1 MWTLLLTL
9 ASAADL
15 APRADVESLSGLPA
29 PTAWEA
35 SDGSLGTPEGR
46 DLAEAVDGGRFWLGV
61 LGESGHETA
70 WLTRLDARG
79 APAWSRRYDTAGAL
93 SPWQVVGAVDGGA
106 WVIGATPDARGDDVA
121 VLRVDRS
128 GEPVSLRRLG
138 ADVGGKEQ
146 IRHATRTSDGGLL
159 LTGDLTRGD
168 DVRGLVIRLDGAGEV
183 VWSTILD
190 ADARARDALS
200 AGLEVNGGVIVVGRS
215 KGEGAYPS
223 EAGWVAQLDGSGA
236 VVRSEL
242 VIDLADDLRLS
253 DVAVGPDGLVLAGA
267 SAGSKPLVVWLDGDA
282 AAGVALDT
290 TGRPVGL
297 ASDGSGLLWA
307 ASGARW
313 TTVYDGAMGATTTLH
328 GGARRWRAVGL
339 AAAGLG
345 TEGTLVLAT
354 AGESAAVGSYAV
366 ELSLAPATGD
376 AVDARLRGVEERVDV
391 TVASLPRVG
400 R

>member
-46 DLAEAVDGGRFWLGV
+46 DLAEAVDGGRLWLGV
-61 LGESGHETA
+61 LGDSGHETA

-79 APAWSRRYDTAGAL
+79 APVWSRRYDAAVAL

-121 VLRVDRS
+121 VLRVDAT

-146 IRHATRTSDGGLL
+146 IRHAVRTADGGLL

-168 DVRGLVIRLDGAGEV
+168 DVRGLVIRLDAAGEV
-183 VWSTILD
+183 LWSTILD
-190 ADARARDALS
+190 ADARARDGLS
-200 AGLEVNGGVIVVGRS
+200 AGLEVDGGVVVVGRS

-223 EAGWVAQLDGSGA
+223 EAGWVARLDGSGA

-242 VIDLADDLRLS
+242 VVDLADDVRLS
-253 DVAVGPDGLVLAGA
+253 DVAVGADGLVLAGA
-267 SAGSKPLVVWLDGDA
+267 SAGSKPLVVWLDGDDVGGA
-282 AAGVALDT
+282 ALETSRVARWAWRAT
-290 TGRPVGL
+290 GPGCCGRPAARGGRRSARARSARRPRCTAGRVGGGR
-297 ASDGSGLLWA
+297 SGSRRRAWA
-307 ASGARW
+307 RTARW
-313 TTVYDGAMGATTTLH
+313 CWRRPASR
-328 GGARRWRAVGL
+328 RRW
-339 AAAGLG
+339 
-345 TEGTLVLAT
+345 
-354 AGESAAVGSYAV
+354 
-366 ELSLAPATGD
+366 
-376 AVDARLRGVEERVDV
+376 ARTR
-391 TVASLPRVG
+391 SS
-400 R
+400 